1 MVRTQIQITD
11 EQASALK
18 DISADEG
25 VSMAALIRRSI
36 DQYVHRRFS
45 VQTDLRWQRALAMV
59 GKYAS
64 NRSDVSVMHDQ
75 YLAESY
81 GMVGE

>member
-1 MVRTQIQITD
+1 
-11 EQASALK
+11 
-18 DISADEG
+18 
-25 VSMAALIRRSI
+25 
-36 DQYVHRRFS
+36 
-45 VQTDLRWQRALAMV
+45 VQTDLRRQRALAMV